1 MIIIII
7 MEWSILNS
15 LLESIENSCWSSRF
29 ICRIC
34 KAIHNQLNFFTL
46 SLSSLHLF
54 FMKFIYFLFLFVC
67 LFLYFFVF
75 FIHFF
80 QLSENHT
87 EVQWLWMP
95 QWRRGVLCMRVS
107 DKIELTTTTNASVR
121 AHTHTPD
128 THRPERAS
136 A

>member
-1 MIIIII
+1 MIHIEFSTWVHREFMLIITIY
-7 MEWSILNS
+7 MSHLQSYSQSIEFFYSLSLVTSS
-15 LLESIENSCWSSRF
+15 LLHEIYLFSVSVC
-29 ICRIC
+29 
-34 KAIHNQLNFFTL
+34 L
-46 SLSSLHLF
+46 SVS
-54 FMKFIYFLFLFVC
+54 LFVC
-67 LFLYFFVF
+67 FL
-75 FIHFF
+75 IHFF

-128 THRPERAS
+128 THRPERAR